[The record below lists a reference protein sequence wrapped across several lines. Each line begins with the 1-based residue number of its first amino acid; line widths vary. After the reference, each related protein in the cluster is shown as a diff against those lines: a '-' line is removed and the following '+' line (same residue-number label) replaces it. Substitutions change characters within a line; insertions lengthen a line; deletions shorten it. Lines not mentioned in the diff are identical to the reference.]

1 MYYYFFNVRCCG
13 CTWAA
18 QVFPPL
24 SKVNTV
30 SCCMTSQL
38 CVLLCYSNIR
48 TWCKCIL
55 RLYILFDNELMLRL
69 YFCLFPLWIVMWL
82 MWRLHNSTEPP
93 KHLAVKGAQS
103 GRRWMMA
110 RPLSQLLPPDLP
122 SAGASPQFGNS
133 SQAGGSLNGGHLN
146 STANLKSLLQLP
158 VKGDQRVKDCSEMKG
173 EETHLL
179 PRHSLRVYYNALPVN
194 LLFVLIEIV

>member
-1 MYYYFFNVRCCG
+1 MSDAVVHVSRAG
-13 CTWAA
+13 LSSS
-18 QVFPPL
+18 V

-30 SCCMTSQL
+30 SCCMTL
-38 CVLLCYSNIR
+38 CTTLCTFMLLWWYERDANAYYI
-48 TWCKCIL
+48 I
-55 RLYILFDNELMLRL
+55 RLYDLFDNELMLIL

-82 MWRLHNSTEPP
+82 IWRLHNSTEPP

-179 PRHSLRVYYNALPVN
+179 PCHSLRVYYNTLPVN

>member
-1 MYYYFFNVRCCG
+1 MSDSVVHVSRAG
-13 CTWAA
+13 LSSSA
-18 QVFPPL
+18 

-38 CVLLCYSNIR
+38 CVLLCYSNDTNYI
-48 TWCKCIL
+48 I
-55 RLYILFDNELMLRL
+55 RLYVLFDNELMLIL
-69 YFCLFPLWIVMWL
+69 YFCLFPLWIVLWL
-82 MWRLHNSTEPP
+82 IWRLHNSTEPP

-158 VKGDQRVKDCSEMKG
+158 VKGDQRVKDSSEMKG

-179 PRHSLRVYYNALPVN
+179 PWHSLRVYYNALPIN
-194 LLFVLIEIV
+194 LLFVLIVIV

>member
-1 MYYYFFNVRCCG
+1 
-13 CTWAA
+13 
-18 QVFPPL
+18 
-24 SKVNTV
+24 
-30 SCCMTSQL
+30 
-38 CVLLCYSNIR
+38 
-48 TWCKCIL
+48 
-55 RLYILFDNELMLRL
+55 
-69 YFCLFPLWIVMWL
+69 MWL
-82 MWRLHNSTEPP
+82 ISRLHDSIESL

-103 GRRWMMA
+103 GWRWMMA

-173 EETHLL
+173 EETRML
-179 PRHSLRVYYNALPVN
+179 PWHSVFYYNELPLN
-194 LLFVLIEIV
+194 LLFVPL